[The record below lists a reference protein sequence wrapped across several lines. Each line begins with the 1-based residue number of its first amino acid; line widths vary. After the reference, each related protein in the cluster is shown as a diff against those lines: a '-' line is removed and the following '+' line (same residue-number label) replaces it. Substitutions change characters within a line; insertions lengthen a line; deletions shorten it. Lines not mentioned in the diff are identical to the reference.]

1 MSFQPAPRLPTVSL
15 RRRALC
21 AAALSLPGLAGA
33 QLKVEITGVGANQ
46 FPIAIAPFAGDA
58 SLQVD
63 LAKVIRDDLARSGAF
78 RIVDAGLAAVALPA
92 AGAALADLPAWKGR
106 GADALAIGSVTRLA
120 DGRYEVRYRLFDAVK
135 QVSLDGQSFVV
146 QAVQLRLTAH
156 HIADRIYERLTGE
169 RGVFAT
175 RVAYVVQLSPTA
187 FELVVADS
195 DGANPQTALKSRD
208 PIISPAWSPDGSKLA
223 YVSFE
228 SRKPVVYVHNV
239 ATGQR
244 QVVANFKGNNS
255 APAFSPDGRTLAVTL
270 TRDGLA
276 QIYLMSVDGSNVRR
290 FTHSSGID
298 TEAVFSPD
306 GKFIYFT
313 SDRGGSPQIYR
324 QALDGGSA
332 QRVSFGGEYAIS
344 PDLSADGRSLVYVA
358 RRGGRFQVT
367 LLDLER
373 GSEIA
378 LTDTE
383 KDESPSFAPN
393 GKIVLYATEV
403 GGRGVL
409 GTASSDGRARARLT
423 GPAGD
428 VREPTWGPLIK

>member
-1 MSFQPAPRLPTVSL
+1 MSEPAANLSSPVST

-21 AAALSLPGLAGA
+21 LAGLALPGLAAA
-33 QLKVEITGVGANQ
+33 QLRVEITGVGANQ
-46 FPIAIAPFAGDA
+46 FPIAIAPFAGDSQA
-58 SLQVD
+58 PVD
-63 LAKVIRDDLARSGAF
+63 VARVIRDDLARSGAF
-78 RIVDAGLAAVALPA
+78 RIVEAGTAPVPEAAPPDLA
-92 AGAALADLPAWKGR
+92 AWKGR

-120 DGRYEVRYRLFDAVK
+120 DGRYDVRYRLFDAVK
-135 QVSLDGQSFVV
+135 QTSLDGQSFVGP
-146 QAVQLRLTAH
+146 ASELRLTAH
-156 HIADRIYERLTGE
+156 RIADRIYERLTGE
-169 RGVFAT
+169 RGAFAT

-195 DGANPQTALKSRD
+195 DGANPQTALRSRE
-208 PIISPAWSPDGSKLA
+208 PIISPAWSPDGAKLA

-228 SRKPVVYVHNV
+228 SRKPVVYVHSV

-276 QIYLMSVDGSNVRR
+276 QIYLMNIDGSNVRR
-290 FTHSSGID
+290 FTQSSGID
-298 TEAVFSPD
+298 TEPVFSPD
-306 GKFIYFT
+306 GKLIYFT

-344 PDLSADGRSLVYVA
+344 PDISPDGRSLVYVA
-358 RRGGRFQVT
+358 RRGGRFQVM

-373 GSEIA
+373 GTEIP
-378 LTDTE
+378 LTDTA

-393 GKIVLYATEV
+393 GRIVLYATEV

-409 GTASSDGRARARLT
+409 GTSSSDGRARARLT

-428 VREPTWGPLIK
+428 IREPTWGPLVK

>member
-1 MSFQPAPRLPTVSL
+1 MSDQPATRPPAVSL

-21 AAALSLPGLAGA
+21 AAGLALPGLAGA
-33 QLKVEITGVGANQ
+33 QLRVEITGVGANQ

-58 SLQVD
+58 PAQVD

-78 RIVDAGLAAVALPA
+78 RVVDAGATPVALPA
-92 AGAALADLPAWKGR
+92 ASSVPADLANWKGR

-120 DGRYEVRYRLFDAVK
+120 DGRYDVRYRLFDAVK
-135 QVSLDGQSFVV
+135 QASLDGQSFVV
-146 QAVQLRLTAH
+146 QAGQLRLTAH

-195 DGANPQTALKSRD
+195 DGANPQTALRSRE
-208 PIISPAWSPDGSKLA
+208 PIISPAWSPDGAKLA

-239 ATGQR
+239 STGQR

-276 QIYLMSVDGSNVRR
+276 QIYLMNVDGSNVRR
-290 FTHSSGID
+290 LTQSSGID

-324 QALDGGSA
+324 QGLDGGNA

-344 PDLSADGRSLVYVA
+344 PDVSPDGKSLAYVA
-358 RRGGRFQVT
+358 RRGGRFQVM

-373 GSEIA
+373 GSEIP
-378 LTDTE
+378 LTDTA

-393 GKIVLYATEV
+393 GKLVLYATEV

-428 VREPTWGPLIK
+428 IREPTWGPLIK